1 MSSVSATQALPPQ
14 AAESE
19 VQAAKPQ
26 GSEPRAAKPLGYER
40 GSFRSWVAVFAGLLG
55 AFMAILDIQITNASM
70 KEIQGSLGA
79 TLEEGSWIATAY
91 LVAEMIAIPLSGWLS
106 QGLSVRR
113 YLLWTT
119 AAFILAS
126 FLCSLAWNLEAMIA
140 FRALQGFFGGALI
153 PLAFRLI
160 LELLPEEKRA
170 TGMALFGVTATFAPS
185 IGPTLGGWLTE
196 QFSWHYL
203 FYINI
208 PPGLLVMA
216 MLAYGLRS
224 RPIDWDKLKNAD
236 YSGIVTMALGMG
248 CLEVVLE
255 EGNRKDWFGSE
266 LIQHLT
272 IIAVINIAL
281 FVFIQLRKSS
291 PLVNLRLLGQRDFA
305 LSTLA
310 YFLLGMALFSA
321 IYMIPLYLSQIHDY
335 SPLEIGEVIMW
346 MGFPQLLVLPLVPR
360 LLQRFDGR
368 YLAAFGFSM
377 FALSYYMNS
386 HMTLDFA
393 GDQMI
398 AAQIV
403 RALGQPFILVPIGI
417 IATMHISAQQT
428 PSASTV
434 LNVIRNLGGAFGIA
448 LVATL
453 IDNQSRTHLAEMKQ
467 TVTAV
472 SSQAYQYLQQS
483 SQLFVQAGSDP
494 VTAQAQAKAMLAKTM
509 TQQAYI
515 QAYNDVFLIISV
527 LLMLAVVAVLMIRKP
542 KPDAA

>member
-1 MSSVSATQALPPQ
+1 MSVADATLATEHV
-14 AAESE
+14 AESE
-19 VQAAKPQ
+19 TQ
-26 GSEPRAAKPLGYER
+26 GYER
-40 GSFRSWVAVFAGLLG
+40 GSYRSWIAVFGGLIG

-119 AAFILAS
+119 GAFILAS
-126 FLCSLAWNLEAMIA
+126 LLCSMAWNLESMIA

-160 LELLPEEKRA
+160 LELLPDDKRA

-203 FYINI
+203 FYINV

-216 MLAYGLRS
+216 MLAYGLERK
-224 RPIDWDKLKNAD
+224 PIEWKLLKNAD
-236 YSGIVTMALGMG
+236 FSGIVTMALGMG

-266 LIQHLT
+266 SIRNLAIV
-272 IIAVINIAL
+272 AAINIAL
-281 FVFIQLRKSS
+281 FVYIQLKKSV
-291 PLVNLRLLGQRDFA
+291 PLVNLRLLGHRDFA
-305 LSTLA
+305 LSSLS

-360 LLQRFDGR
+360 LMQRFDPR
-368 YLAAFGFSM
+368 YLAAFGFTM
-377 FALSYYMNS
+377 FSLSYYMNC
-386 HMTLDFA
+386 HMTMDFA
-393 GDQMI
+393 GDQMVV
-398 AAQIV
+398 AQIV

-417 IATMHISAQQT
+417 IATMHLSQT
-428 PSASTV
+428 ENASASTV
-434 LNVIRNLGGAFGIA
+434 LNVIRNLGGACGIA

-453 IDNQSRTHLAEMKQ
+453 VDNQSRTHLAEMKQ
-467 TVTAV
+467 TVAAV
-472 SSQAYQYLQQS
+472 SAHAYEYLNQTAQM
-483 SQLFVQAGSDP
+483 FVQAGSDP
-494 VTAQAQAKAMLAKTM
+494 VTAQAQANALLGKTM

-515 QAYNDVFLIISV
+515 QAYNDVFFIISS
-527 LLMLAVVAVLMIRKP
+527 LLLLAVLAVLAIRKP
-542 KPDAA
+542 TS

>member
-1 MSSVSATQALPPQ
+1 MSATQEIPAEIAEQVVPPQ
-14 AAESE
+14 AT
-19 VQAAKPQ
+19 KPQ
-26 GSEPRAAKPLGYER
+26 GYER

-160 LELLPEEKRA
+160 LELLPKEKRA

-216 MLAYGLRS
+216 MLAYGLRAQA
-224 RPIDWDKLKNAD
+224 IDWDKLKNAD

-266 LIQHLT
+266 LIQNLA
-272 IIAVINIAL
+272 IVAAINIAL

-393 GDQMI
+393 GEQMI
-398 AAQIV
+398 AAQVV

-453 IDNQSRTHLAEMKQ
+453 IDNQSRTHLADMKQ
-467 TVTAV
+467 TVAAV
-472 SSQAYQYLQQS
+472 SGQAYQYLQQT

>member
-1 MSSVSATQALPPQ
+1 MSNVSATQEISAEIAEQVVPPQ
-14 AAESE
+14 AT
-19 VQAAKPQ
+19 
-26 GSEPRAAKPLGYER
+26 KPLGYER

-106 QGLSVRR
+106 QGLSVKR

-216 MLAYGLRS
+216 MLAYGLR
-224 RPIDWDKLKNAD
+224 PQAIDWDKLKNAD

-266 LIQHLT
+266 LIQNLA
-272 IIAVINIAL
+272 IVAAINIAL

-393 GDQMI
+393 GEQMI
-398 AAQIV
+398 AAQVV

-453 IDNQSRTHLAEMKQ
+453 IDNQSRTHLADMKQ
-467 TVTAV
+467 TVAAV
-472 SSQAYQYLQQS
+472 SGQAYQYLQQT